1 MLWIDPGWA
10 DEIAYLGRSQR
21 PGGRAPDASTNT
33 VAAHETPWEAN
44 GFILARRPR
53 TRSAERAPCNDTSD
67 FLRIDGRPVD
77 QASRSDRDPYSP
89 VIPRTPDGWSRSNS
103 NPLTPTL
110 PATRSKVFEHS
121 RKCENPFYIRGFGL
135 RPNLGEHSGTTP
147 ILANGYQDGYQMIL
161 LIRLLVRAIFGGA
174 ILVIGRP
181 G

>member
-121 RKCENPFYIRGFGL
+121 RKCENPFYIRGFGKWL
-135 RPNLGEHSGTTP
+135 PRWLPDDLAHQTISSGHFRRRDTGDRAAG
-147 ILANGYQDGYQMIL
+147 LAVSAFD
-161 LIRLLVRAIFGGA
+161 
-174 ILVIGRP
+174 P
-181 G
+181 